1 MSLRIVIINPF
12 EALPWEV
19 KRPHRYNTLS
29 AELVRRGHQVVWLT
43 ADFRHRTKR
52 YRELPLSNDNTTV
65 EVRLIHVPSYSQNIS
80 LRRLISHRFYARRV
94 AKTLR
99 VLQSLGS
106 IDVVVA
112 SLPPIGS
119 ARCAMEFCANTGAV
133 GLVDVLDAWPQALEV
148 VFPRPLRKQ
157 LSALLLEFLRREVRI
172 AAELASG
179 LIGVSPEYLGYIS
192 GFRSTEVEVPQSVL
206 LLGFDIE
213 GVQLPETKQPN
224 DPKKPLTAVYMGTFG
239 RFYDLETIVRAA
251 HICADRGI
259 RFICIGDG
267 PTHERVTQLAR
278 ELQVDNVDFTGFVPD
293 EDAYSILLNSDVGL
307 VTYTADYP
315 PSIPTKPF
323 NYLFCGLAVV
333 SSLEGSFAQILERER
348 FGLQYQAGNAES
360 LANALLHLDKHRE
373 LMHNMGARGL
383 EYARS
388 HMDGRSIYGQYAD
401 FIEELAVAR
410 RSEPGSPLPGGS

>member
-1 MSLRIVIINPF
+1 MSLRIVIVNPF

-52 YRELPLSNDNTTV
+52 YRKSPLSNNNTTV

-80 LRRLISHRFYARRV
+80 LRRLISHRFYAHGV
-94 AKTLR
+94 SKTLR

-119 ARCAMEFCANTGAV
+119 ARYAMEFCAGTGAV

-148 VFPRPLRKQ
+148 VFPQPVRRH
-157 LSALLLEFLRREVRI
+157 LSALLLEFLRREVGI
-172 AAELASG
+172 AADLASG

-192 GFRSTEVEVPQSVL
+192 GFRKTEVDIPQSVL

-213 GVQLPETKQPN
+213 GVQLPETKKLN
-224 DPKKPLTAVYMGTFG
+224 DPNKPLTAVYMGTFG

-251 HICADRGI
+251 HVCADRGI

-278 ELQVDNVDFTGFVPD
+278 ELQLDNVDFMGFVPD
-293 EDAYSILLNSDVGL
+293 EAAYSILLNSDVGL

-333 SSLEGSFAQILERER
+333 SSLKGSFEQILHHEQ
-348 FGLQYQAGNAES
+348 FGLQYEAGNTES
-360 LANALLHLDKHRE
+360 LANALIYMDKHRD
-373 LMHNMGARGL
+373 LLHNMGVKGM
-383 EYARS
+383 EYARK
-388 HMDGRSIYGQYAD
+388 HMDGRSIYSQYAD
-401 FIEELAVAR
+401 FIEELVMER
-410 RSEPGSPLPGGS
+410 RPEPGSPLSGRA